1 MRAFLFQRWGRCAAA
16 ALIAGLM
23 AACGGDGNGVAT
35 QTQDAPLATFT
46 QQKLDWQACDP
57 EMLGEDVNQALAL
70 YGKHAQCALMRVP
83 MDYDNPAGAELKI
96 EVLRVTGTQPT
107 QRLGAIVFN
116 PGGPGVN
123 GLMTAVYT
131 GFQLM
136 ASDDARLQEMA
147 GRYDLIGFS
156 PRGTGASNPL
166 NCDAAG
172 TFAESGSYTFNR
184 SAENLQ
190 AVQHNARLQAEACL
204 SNPLTQHIH
213 TDATARDMD
222 LLRAVLGESKLN
234 YIGYSYGSWLGAWY
248 ARLFPDRVGRMLLDG
263 VDNIA
268 DSLAWVSDKGLGP
281 QRILDQVM
289 LPYAARHDDKLGLGD
304 AATLRNAL
312 LALSPELQ
320 EVLFENIEF
329 ATSSKIQ
336 DGILWMSAAVGLHA
350 LMQAHPDADEEAMR
364 ILIESHDAFSPVPR
378 INAGVKKFALAL
390 VDKLTGDDGDDAAVG
405 PDTMAMQ
412 DADGRVRILPTFN
425 VLMSVR
431 CNESAKVGDAQY
443 WLDKSHEDVLR
454 YPTAGGF
461 AAGNFC
467 AHWTLPTRPFPAA
480 TTTENAP
487 LLMLQSRYDGHTP
500 IEGAMA
506 TLAALPQARMIV
518 VEDEYQ
524 HGVFP
529 YGTQCVDRQVADY
542 FLDGTLPQRLSSC
555 AGKPL
560 GGAVNGTSPS
570 PSE

>member
-1 MRAFLFQRWGRCAAA
+1 M
-16 ALIAGLM
+16 
-23 AACGGDGNGVAT
+23 
-35 QTQDAPLATFT
+35 
-46 QQKLDWQACDP
+46 
-57 EMLGEDVNQALAL
+57 
-70 YGKHAQCALMRVP
+70 
-83 MDYDNPAGAELKI
+83 
-96 EVLRVTGTQPT
+96 
-107 QRLGAIVFN
+107 
-116 PGGPGVN
+116 
-123 GLMTAVYT
+123 
-131 GFQLM
+131 
-136 ASDDARLQEMA
+136 
-147 GRYDLIGFS
+147 
-156 PRGTGASNPL
+156 
-166 NCDAAG
+166 
-172 TFAESGSYTFNR
+172 
-184 SAENLQ
+184 
-190 AVQHNARLQAEACL
+190 
-204 SNPLTQHIH
+204 
-213 TDATARDMD
+213 
-222 LLRAVLGESKLN
+222 LGESKLD

-289 LPYAARHDDKLGLGD
+289 LPYAARHNDKLGLGD

-320 EVLFENIEF
+320 EVLFDNIEF
-329 ATSSKIQ
+329 AKSSKIQ
-336 DGILWMSAAVGLHA
+336 DSILWMSAAVGLHA

-364 ILIESHDAFSPVPR
+364 VLIESHDAFSPVPR
-378 INAGVKKFALAL
+378 INADVKKFALAL
-390 VDKLTGDDGDDAAVG
+390 VDKLTGDDDDDDG
-405 PDTMAMQ
+405 PDTMAVQ
-412 DADGRVRILPTFN
+412 DADGRIRILPTFN

-443 WLDKSHEDVLR
+443 WLEKSHEAVLR

-487 LLMLQSRYDGHTP
+487 LLMLQSRYDGQTP

-518 VEDEYQ
+518 VEDEYE

-542 FLDGTLPQRLSSC
+542 FLDGTLPQRLGSC
-555 AGKPL
+555 AGKPF
-560 GGAVNGTSPS
+560 GGAVNGTSPARS
-570 PSE
+570 D